1 MEEKTFNEWWEE
13 NENMVLKDFPN
24 WSDVE
29 KIKKLC
35 ADCWTTQNTNCEIR
49 IAELDDDYDDA
60 SDNGIYDGWDE
71 D

>member
-13 NENMVLKDFPN
+13 NENKILKDFPN

-35 ADCWTTQNTNCEIR
+35 LDCWTTQNTNCEIR
-49 IAELDDDYDDA
+49 IAELDDDYDDV
-60 SDNGIYDGWDE
+60 SDNSIYDGWDE